1 MPGIHLPN
9 SLGRV
14 ALTGSSST
22 AAYEF
27 SVFQGG
33 EEPAVE
39 GGVGP
44 RRATRRTSD
53 HDDGGSGGESVVE
66 GRKAPCG
73 NVCGVKEEDEAR
85 VARPSPS

>member
-1 MPGIHLPN
+1 MHLSP
-9 SLGRV
+9 LRL
-14 ALTGSSST
+14 ALILYSISGL
-22 AAYEF
+22 YEF

-66 GRKAPCG
+66 GSERPCE

-85 VARPSPS
+85 VARPSPA